1 MISVLKS
8 AAALLLLVLLG
19 ACASWFPS
27 YEKPQVNITSFA
39 LAPES
44 TGGAP
49 TFIIGLQVVNPNRS
63 ALPLKGMSYS
73 VEVEDQ
79 RILTGA
85 EPNLPEVPG
94 YGTAEFTI
102 KAAPDLLGSARLINQ
117 LLSGQRYKLH
127 YLFRARFDVGRLLP
141 YITLEEEGEFGF
153 GAAASKNG
161 N

>member
-1 MISVLKS
+1 MPRMKYL
-8 AAALLLLVLLG
+8 AALTVILLMT

-44 TGGAP
+44 TGVAP
-49 TFIIGLQVVNPNRS
+49 TFLIGLQVVNPNRN

-73 VEVEDQ
+73 VEVEEQ

-102 KAAPDLLGSARLINQ
+102 KASPDLLGSARLLNQ
-117 LLSGQRYKLH
+117 LLSGQRETLH
-127 YLFRARFDVGRLLP
+127 YVFRARFDVGRLLP

-153 GAAASKNG
+153 GRSGSNTS

>member
-1 MISVLKS
+1 MTISRFKFTL
-8 AAALLLLVLLG
+8 ALTLVFLLS

-44 TGGAP
+44 TGVSP
-49 TFIIGLQVVNPNRS
+49 TFLIGLQVVNPNRS

-102 KAAPDLLGSARLINQ
+102 KA
-117 LLSGQRYKLH
+117 
-127 YLFRARFDVGRLLP
+127 
-141 YITLEEEGEFGF
+141 
-153 GAAASKNG
+153 
-161 N
+161 

>member
-1 MISVLKS
+1 MSRLNFVPVIF
-8 AAALLLLVLLG
+8 LLG
-19 ACASWFPS
+19 LLSACASWFPS
-27 YEKPQVNITSFA
+27 YEKPQINITSFA

-44 TGGAP
+44 TGVAP
-49 TFIIGLQVVNPNRS
+49 TFLIGLQVVNPNRS

-102 KAAPDLLGSARLINQ
+102 KASPDLIGSARLINQ
-117 LLSGQRYKLH
+117 LLSGQRDSLDYR
-127 YLFRARFDVGRLLP
+127 FRARFDVGRLIP
-141 YITLEEEGEFGF
+141 FITLEETGSFSLKGQ
-153 GAAASKNG
+153 
-161 N
+161 

>member
-1 MISVLKS
+1 MLKTTAVLFVI
-8 AAALLLLVLLG
+8 VLLS

-44 TGGAP
+44 TGVSP
-49 TFIIGLQVVNPNRS
+49 TFLIGLQVVNPNRS

-94 YGTAEFTI
+94 YGTSEFTI
-102 KAAPDLLGSARLINQ
+102 KASPDLLGSARLINQ
-117 LLSGQRYKLH
+117 LLSGQKQSLRYVFK
-127 YLFRARFDVGRLLP
+127 ARFDVGRLIP
-141 YITLEEEGEFGF
+141 FITLEEKGSF
-153 GAAASKNG
+153 SLKNQ